1 MRVIIACEES
11 QTLTKYFRD
20 YGIECFSCDLK
31 PGKINSDWHLQ
42 GSIFDYLHLG
52 WDLMIAHPPC
62 TFLTVT
68 ANKWLKDQ
76 PKRKS
81 GKLVGEERRKA
92 RLEAIEFFMA
102 LYNAPIKHIAIEN
115 PIGCMS
121 SVFRKPDQ
129 IVHPYYFGDSATKA
143 TCLWLK
149 NLPPLQWNKTD
160 NLFGKQTAVEP
171 EVYTTANGKKYPKWS
186 MIDAAKIKDLDMRSE
201 FRSKTF
207 DGLAKEMVIQWVDY
221 LKLKNTKNEKTVY

>member
-1 MRVIIACEES
+1 MQPRDFKILVACEES
-11 QTLTKYFRD
+11 QETTIRFREL
-20 YGIECFSCDLK
+20 GFSAFSCDLK
-31 PGKINSDWHLQ
+31 PCKVNPSWHLQ
-42 GSIFDYLHLG
+42 GSVFDYLNQG
-52 WDLMIAHPPC
+52 WHMMIAHPPC
-62 TFLTVT
+62 TYLTVT

-81 GKLVGEERRKA
+81 GKLVGDERRLAKD
-92 RLEAIEFFMA
+92 EAIHFFMA

-129 IVHPYYFGDSATKA
+129 IIHPCYFGDAATKA

-149 NLPPLQWNKTD
+149 NLPKLKWVKED
-160 NLFGKQTAVEP
+160 NLFEKQTYVP
-171 EVYTTANGKKYPKWS
+171 PKFYTTANGRKYPEWS
-186 MIDAAKIKDLDMRSE
+186 MIEAAKIKDLDERSE

-207 DGLAKEMVIQWVDY
+207 PGIANAMVEQWGNY
-221 LKLKNTKNEKTVY
+221 LLQKV